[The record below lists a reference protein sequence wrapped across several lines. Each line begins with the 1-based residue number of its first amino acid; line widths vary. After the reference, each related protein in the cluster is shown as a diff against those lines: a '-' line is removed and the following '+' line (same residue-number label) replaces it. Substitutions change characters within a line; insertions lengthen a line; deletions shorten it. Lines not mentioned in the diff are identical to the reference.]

1 VLQCVKRS
9 TLCDGQ
15 RDCVDGTDEDSCFFS
30 TVTKIRRSPP
40 PGLVRFTPLSS
51 TGKDQSPFDITPL
64 PAAGDASNS
73 SSCPETHFQCPG
85 DGYCLPVFVRCNAVY
100 DCPGREDEAACGSY
114 SCPGFYR
121 CYASSVCVH
130 PSNVCDGL
138 YDCPQQDDELF
149 CDLACP
155 DGCTCHAR
163 AFSCRRAFQAERFPE
178 VRYLDARGSGLTIA
192 QLEHNAMLI
201 HLSLAGCGLERLHNT
216 TLPNLRS
223 LDISRNKLRVISAD
237 DLSGVLKL
245 RHLSLS
251 RNPLKSLFSLDAELM
266 SLPSLT
272 SLDLSAVKMPRLDTN
287 SFSLFPNL
295 HILNLSLCGVE
306 LMYGEGFQAA
316 SALEVLDLAGCPM
329 TQFPRN
335 LFSGLDRLQSVRAD
349 NFKLCC
355 PANLPAGFNPANCKA
370 PFDEVSSCEALLRSD
385 VYRFFLSTFS
395 ALALLGNLGCF
406 LLRSVCFKSGKSGF
420 GVFVTH
426 LSFSDFLMGV
436 YLAIIGVADR
446 LFQGTYLWEDIRWR
460 ESTACKVAGFLSL
473 LSNEVSAFIIC
484 LITLD
489 RFLVLRFP
497 FKSLH
502 FKNKSAHVTCGLVWV
517 VVVLLATVPLL
528 PMTSHWSFYGQTG
541 ICIPLPITR
550 NDYAGDD
557 YAYGVMIIF
566 NFILFLLIAAGQASI
581 YASIRANRMSTSD
594 STKKSNDLRIARRL
608 ITVALSDFLC
618 WFPIGLL
625 GLLASQGIPIPG
637 EVNVGMA
644 IFVLPL
650 NSALN
655 PFLYTLNIIL
665 ERRRRSHDE
674 KLLKELMAEMGENE
688 AKTM

>member
-1 VLQCVKRS
+1 
-9 TLCDGQ
+9 
-15 RDCVDGTDEDSCFFS
+15 
-30 TVTKIRRSPP
+30 
-40 PGLVRFTPLSS
+40 
-51 TGKDQSPFDITPL
+51 
-64 PAAGDASNS
+64 
-73 SSCPETHFQCPG
+73 
-85 DGYCLPVFVRCNAVY
+85 
-100 DCPGREDEAACGSY
+100 
-114 SCPGFYR
+114 
-121 CYASSVCVH
+121 
-130 PSNVCDGL
+130 
-138 YDCPQQDDELF
+138 
-149 CDLACP
+149 
-155 DGCTCHAR
+155 
-163 AFSCRRAFQAERFPE
+163 
-178 VRYLDARGSGLTIA
+178 
-192 QLEHNAMLI
+192 
-201 HLSLAGCGLERLHNT
+201 
-216 TLPNLRS
+216 
-223 LDISRNKLRVISAD
+223 
-237 DLSGVLKL
+237 
-245 RHLSLS
+245 
-251 RNPLKSLFSLDAELM
+251 M

-306 LMYGEGFQAA
+306 LMYGEGLQAA

-335 LFSGLDRLQSVRAD
+335 LLSGLDRLQSVRAD

-517 VVVLLATVPLL
+517 VVALLATVPLL

-557 YAYGVMIIF
+557 YAYGVMIVF

-665 ERRRRSHDE
+665 ERRRRSHEE
-674 KLLKELMAEMGENE
+674 KLLKELLAEMCENE

>member
-1 VLQCVKRS
+1 MW
-9 TLCDGQ
+9 
-15 RDCVDGTDEDSCFFS
+15 
-30 TVTKIRRSPP
+30 
-40 PGLVRFTPLSS
+40 
-51 TGKDQSPFDITPL
+51 
-64 PAAGDASNS
+64 
-73 SSCPETHFQCPG
+73 
-85 DGYCLPVFVRCNAVY
+85 
-100 DCPGREDEAACGSY
+100 
-114 SCPGFYR
+114 
-121 CYASSVCVH
+121 
-130 PSNVCDGL
+130 
-138 YDCPQQDDELF
+138 
-149 CDLACP
+149 
-155 DGCTCHAR
+155 
-163 AFSCRRAFQAERFPE
+163 
-178 VRYLDARGSGLTIA
+178 YLDASGSGLTA
-192 QLEHNAMLI
+192 AELGHNVMLI
-201 HLSLAGCGLERLHNT
+201 HLSLAACGLRRLHNT

-223 LDISRNKLRVISAD
+223 LDISQNKLGVISAD
-237 DLSGVLKL
+237 SLSGMLNL
-245 RHLSLS
+245 RYLSLS
-251 RNPLKSLFSLDAELM
+251 RNPLKSLFPTDANPVSYPALR
-266 SLPSLT
+266 
-272 SLDLSAVKMPRLDTN
+272 SLDLSAVKMSRVDTN
-287 SFSLFPNL
+287 SFVLFPNL
-295 HILNLSLCGVE
+295 QTLNLSFCGVVQ
-306 LMYGEGFQAA
+306 MYGEGFQTT
-316 SALEVLDLAGCPM
+316 SKLQVLDLIGCPM
-329 TQFPRN
+329 TQFPRD
-335 LFSGLDRLQSVRAD
+335 LLSSLDRLQSVHAD

-355 PANLPAGFNPANCKA
+355 PATLPAGFNPANCRA

-385 VYRFFLSTFS
+385 VYRVFLSMFS

-436 YLAIIGVADR
+436 YLTIIGVADR
-446 LFQGTYLWEDIRWR
+446 LFQGTYLWEDITWR
-460 ESTACKVAGFLSL
+460 DSVACKVAGFLSL

-497 FKSLH
+497 FKTLH
-502 FKNKSAHVTCGLVWV
+502 FKIKSAHVTCGLVWV
-517 VVVLLATVPLL
+517 VVTALAAVPLL

-550 NDYAGDD
+550 SDYAGHD

-665 ERRRRSHDE
+665 ERRRRSRDE
-674 KLLKELMAEMGENE
+674 RLLKELSAEMCENE
-688 AKTM
+688 AETM

>member
-1 VLQCVKRS
+1 M
-9 TLCDGQ
+9 
-15 RDCVDGTDEDSCFFS
+15 
-30 TVTKIRRSPP
+30 
-40 PGLVRFTPLSS
+40 
-51 TGKDQSPFDITPL
+51 
-64 PAAGDASNS
+64 
-73 SSCPETHFQCPG
+73 
-85 DGYCLPVFVRCNAVY
+85 FVRCNAVY
-100 DCPGREDEAACGSY
+100 DCPGREDEAACGS
-114 SCPGFYR
+114 CPGFYR
-121 CYASSVCVH
+121 CYASNVCVH
-130 PSNVCDGL
+130 PSNVH
-138 YDCPQQDDELF
+138 P
-149 CDLACP
+149 
-155 DGCTCHAR
+155 
-163 AFSCRRAFQAERFPE
+163 
-178 VRYLDARGSGLTIA
+178 
-192 QLEHNAMLI
+192 
-201 HLSLAGCGLERLHNT
+201 
-216 TLPNLRS
+216 
-223 LDISRNKLRVISAD
+223 
-237 DLSGVLKL
+237 
-245 RHLSLS
+245 
-251 RNPLKSLFSLDAELM
+251 
-266 SLPSLT
+266 

-306 LMYGEGFQAA
+306 LMYGEGLQAA
-316 SALEVLDLAGCPM
+316 SALQVLDLAGCPM

-335 LFSGLDRLQSVRAD
+335 LLSGLDRLQSVRAD

-355 PANLPAGFNPANCKA
+355 PANLPSGFNPANCKA

-395 ALALLGNLGCF
+395 ASALLGNLGCF

-446 LFQGTYLWEDIRWR
+446 LFQGTYLWEDIRCR

-517 VVVLLATVPLL
+517 VVALLATVPLL

-550 NDYAGDD
+550 NDYAGDN

-581 YASIRANRMSTSD
+581 CAAIRANRMSTSD

-625 GLLASQGIPIPG
+625 GLLASQGIPIPD
-637 EVNVGMA
+637 EVKVAWPSSCCG
-644 IFVLPL
+644 
-650 NSALN
+650 S
-655 PFLYTLNIIL
+655 T
-665 ERRRRSHDE
+665 RRSTPFSTRSTSFWNGGGAHTT
-674 KLLKELMAEMGENE
+674 KN
-688 AKTM
+688 

>member
-1 VLQCVKRS
+1 MLQCVKRS

-15 RDCVDGTDEDSCFFS
+15 RDCVDGIDEDSCFFS

-40 PGLVRFTPLSS
+40 PGLFRFTPLSS

-121 CYASSVCVH
+121 CYASNVCVH
-130 PSNVCDGL
+130 PSNVH
-138 YDCPQQDDELF
+138 P
-149 CDLACP
+149 
-155 DGCTCHAR
+155 
-163 AFSCRRAFQAERFPE
+163 
-178 VRYLDARGSGLTIA
+178 
-192 QLEHNAMLI
+192 
-201 HLSLAGCGLERLHNT
+201 
-216 TLPNLRS
+216 
-223 LDISRNKLRVISAD
+223 
-237 DLSGVLKL
+237 
-245 RHLSLS
+245 
-251 RNPLKSLFSLDAELM
+251 
-266 SLPSLT
+266 

-306 LMYGEGFQAA
+306 LMYGEGLQAA
-316 SALEVLDLAGCPM
+316 SALQVLDLAGCPM

-335 LFSGLDRLQSVRAD
+335 LLSGLDRLQSVRAD

-355 PANLPAGFNPANCKA
+355 PSNLPAGLNPANCKA

-395 ALALLGNLGCF
+395 ASALLGNLGCF

-446 LFQGTYLWEDIRWR
+446 LFQGTYLWEDIRCR

-517 VVVLLATVPLL
+517 VVALLATVPLL

-550 NDYAGDD
+550 NDYAGDN

-581 YASIRANRMSTSD
+581 CASIRANRMSTSD

-625 GLLASQGIPIPG
+625 GLLASRGIPIPG
-637 EVNVGMA
+637 EVNVAWPSSCCG
-644 IFVLPL
+644 L

-674 KLLKELMAEMGENE
+674 KLMKELLAEMCENE

>member
-1 VLQCVKRS
+1 MLQCVKRS

-15 RDCVDGTDEDSCFFS
+15 RDCVDGIDEDSCFFS

-40 PGLVRFTPLSS
+40 PGLFRFTPLSS

-121 CYASSVCVH
+121 CYASNVCVH
-130 PSNVCDGL
+130 PSNVH
-138 YDCPQQDDELF
+138 P
-149 CDLACP
+149 
-155 DGCTCHAR
+155 
-163 AFSCRRAFQAERFPE
+163 
-178 VRYLDARGSGLTIA
+178 
-192 QLEHNAMLI
+192 
-201 HLSLAGCGLERLHNT
+201 
-216 TLPNLRS
+216 
-223 LDISRNKLRVISAD
+223 
-237 DLSGVLKL
+237 
-245 RHLSLS
+245 
-251 RNPLKSLFSLDAELM
+251 
-266 SLPSLT
+266 

-306 LMYGEGFQAA
+306 LMYGEGLQAA
-316 SALEVLDLAGCPM
+316 SALQVLDLAGCPM

-335 LFSGLDRLQSVRAD
+335 LLSGLDRLQSVRAD

-355 PANLPAGFNPANCKA
+355 PSNLPAGFNPANCKA

-395 ALALLGNLGCF
+395 ASALLGNLGCF

-446 LFQGTYLWEDIRWR
+446 LFQGTYLWEDIRCR

-517 VVVLLATVPLL
+517 VVALLATVPLL

-550 NDYAGDD
+550 NDYAGDN

-581 YASIRANRMSTSD
+581 CASIRANRMSTSD

-625 GLLASQGIPIPG
+625 GLLASRGIPIPG
-637 EVNVGMA
+637 EVN
-644 IFVLPL
+644 VLPL

-674 KLLKELMAEMGENE
+674 KLMKELLAEMCENE

>member
-1 VLQCVKRS
+1 MLQCVKRS
-9 TLCDGQ
+9 ALCNGQ
-15 RDCVDGTDEDSCFFS
+15 RDCTHGTDEDQCFFD
-30 TVTKIRRSPP
+30 TVLKVRRPPP

-51 TGKDQSPFDITPL
+51 TGKDLLPFAISPL
-64 PAAGDASNS
+64 PDARETSNS

-85 DGYCLPVFVRCNAVY
+85 NGYCLPVYVRCNAVY
-100 DCPGREDEAACGSY
+100 DCPGREDEASCDSY

-121 CYASSVCVH
+121 CHASRVCVH
-130 PSNVCDGL
+130 PSHVCDFH

-155 DGCTCHAR
+155 DSCTCHGLAY
-163 AFSCRRAFQAERFPE
+163 SCPQAFQAERFPE
-178 VRYLDARGSGLTIA
+178 VRYLDASGSGLTA
-192 QLEHNAMLI
+192 AELGHNVMLI
-201 HLSLAGCGLERLHNT
+201 HLSLAGCGLRRLHNT

-223 LDISRNKLRVISAD
+223 LDISQNKIGVISAD
-237 DLSGVLKL
+237 SLSGMLNL
-245 RHLSLS
+245 RYLSLS
-251 RNPLKSLFSLDAELM
+251 RNPLKSLFPTDANPVSYPALR
-266 SLPSLT
+266 
-272 SLDLSAVKMPRLDTN
+272 SLDLSAVKMSRVDTN
-287 SFSLFPNL
+287 SFVLFPNL
-295 HILNLSLCGVE
+295 QTLNLSFCGVVQ
-306 LMYGEGFQAA
+306 MYGEGFQTANK
-316 SALEVLDLAGCPM
+316 LQVLDLIGCPM
-329 TQFPRN
+329 TQFTRD
-335 LFSGLDRLQSVRAD
+335 LLSGLDRLQSVHAD

-355 PANLPAGFNPANCKA
+355 PATLPAGFNPANCRA

-385 VYRFFLSTFS
+385 VYRVFLSMFS

-406 LLRSVCFKSGKSGF
+406 LLRRICFKSGKSGF

-436 YLAIIGVADR
+436 YLTIIGVADR
-446 LFQGTYLWEDIRWR
+446 LFQGTYLWEDITWR
-460 ESTACKVAGFLSL
+460 DSVACKVAGFLSL

-497 FKSLH
+497 FKTLH
-502 FKNKSAHVTCGLVWV
+502 FKIKSAHVTCGLVWV
-517 VVVLLATVPLL
+517 VVTALAAVPLL

-550 NDYAGDD
+550 SDYAGHD

-665 ERRRRSHDE
+665 ERRRRSRDE
-674 KLLKELMAEMGENE
+674 RLLKELSAEMCENE
-688 AKTM
+688 AETM

>member
-1 VLQCVKRS
+1 MLQCVKRS

-15 RDCVDGTDEDSCFFS
+15 RDCVDGIDEDSCFFS

-40 PGLVRFTPLSS
+40 PGLFRFTPLSS

-73 SSCPETHFQCPG
+73 SSCPETHFQRPG

-121 CYASSVCVH
+121 CYASNVCVH
-130 PSNVCDGL
+130 PSNVH
-138 YDCPQQDDELF
+138 P
-149 CDLACP
+149 
-155 DGCTCHAR
+155 
-163 AFSCRRAFQAERFPE
+163 
-178 VRYLDARGSGLTIA
+178 
-192 QLEHNAMLI
+192 
-201 HLSLAGCGLERLHNT
+201 
-216 TLPNLRS
+216 
-223 LDISRNKLRVISAD
+223 
-237 DLSGVLKL
+237 
-245 RHLSLS
+245 
-251 RNPLKSLFSLDAELM
+251 
-266 SLPSLT
+266 

-306 LMYGEGFQAA
+306 LMYGEGLQAA
-316 SALEVLDLAGCPM
+316 SALQVLDLAGCPM

-335 LFSGLDRLQSVRAD
+335 LLSGLDRLQSVRAD

-446 LFQGTYLWEDIRWR
+446 LFQGTYLWEDIRCR

-517 VVVLLATVPLL
+517 VVALLATVPLL

-550 NDYAGDD
+550 NDYAGDN

-581 YASIRANRMSTSD
+581 CASIRANRMSTSD

-674 KLLKELMAEMGENE
+674 KLMKELLAEMCENE